1 MPGSSPDLEGV
12 LMRRSFFL
20 DAGSGVCLWA
30 QDADAKARFGY
41 RVVSRELDIP
51 QDLRAETEQ
60 LATDHGDTFACD
72 DPGSGD
78 ILAPTRTMSG
88 YEENPHF
95 ATRVRVLLPALQ
107 AARPGFAI
115 GSDWEAQASTT
126 SPRPSRLSDSP
137 G

>member
-1 MPGSSPDLEGV
+1 
-12 LMRRSFFL
+12 MRRRFFL

-30 QDADAKARFGY
+30 QDAEAKARFGY

-51 QDLRAETEQ
+51 EDLRAQDLRPQDLRAETEQ
-60 LATDHGDTFACD
+60 LATDHDATFACD

-78 ILAPTRTMSG
+78 ILAPSRTMSG
-88 YEENPHF
+88 YEENTHF

-126 SPRPSRLSDSP
+126 SPRPLRLSDSP

>member
-1 MPGSSPDLEGV
+1 MR
-12 LMRRSFFL
+12 RRSFV
-20 DAGSGVCLWA
+20 DAGSGVCLRA
-30 QDADAKARFGY
+30 QDAEAKARFGY
-41 RVVSRELDIP
+41 RVGSRERDIP
-51 QDLRAETEQ
+51 QDLRAEIAQ
-60 LATDHGDTFACD
+60 LATDHDDTFACD
-72 DPGSGD
+72 DLGSGD

-115 GSDWEAQASTT
+115 GSDCKAEASTT

>member
-1 MPGSSPDLEGV
+1 
-12 LMRRSFFL
+12 MRRRFFL

-30 QDADAKARFGY
+30 QDAEAKARFGY

-51 QDLRAETEQ
+51 EDLRAQDLRAEIEQ
-60 LATDHGDTFACD
+60 RATDHDATFACD

-78 ILAPTRTMSG
+78 ILAPSRTMSG
-88 YEENPHF
+88 YEASPHF
-95 ATRVRVLLPALQ
+95 ATRVRVRLPALQ

-126 SPRPSRLSDSP
+126 SPHPSRLSGSP